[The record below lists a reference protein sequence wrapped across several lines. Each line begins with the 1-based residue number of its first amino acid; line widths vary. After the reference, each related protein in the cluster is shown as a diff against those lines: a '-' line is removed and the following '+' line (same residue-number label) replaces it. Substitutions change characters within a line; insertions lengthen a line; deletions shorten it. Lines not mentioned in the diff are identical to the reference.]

1 MKNSQSAM
9 GSGKP
14 GLSNT
19 KIINMK
25 VFELNGVTR
34 ANISKAATKQL
45 RNSGLV
51 PCVLYG
57 NKVENIH
64 FSVVAR
70 DLQDLIYTPNAYIV
84 AISIDG
90 KKHLATLH
98 AGQYHPMS
106 DEVLHLDFL
115 SATEKTPVTI
125 QIPIAIEGVSEG
137 VKAGGK
143 LIINARKLIVKGLM
157 KDLPDTLAVS
167 INDLKLGKTITV
179 GELSYPN
186 VQIMMPK
193 SSIVCAVRMTRA
205 ALGAAAAAAAASGK

>member
-1 MKNSQSAM
+1 
-9 GSGKP
+9 
-14 GLSNT
+14 
-19 KIINMK
+19 MK

-64 FSVVAR
+64 FSVVSRELR
-70 DLQDLIYTPNAYIV
+70 DLLYTPNVYIV
-84 AISIDG
+84 SLNIEG

-98 AGQYHPMS
+98 QGQYHPLS

-115 SATEKTPVTI
+115 AATEDVPVAI

-143 LIINARKLIVKGLM
+143 LIVSTRKLAVKGLI
-157 KDLPDTLAVS
+157 KHLPDTLAVS

-179 GELSYPN
+179 GDLSYPN
-186 VQIMMPK
+186 LQIVTPK
-193 SSIVCAVRMTRA
+193 TAIVCAVKMTRA
-205 ALGAAAAAAAASGK
+205 AIGAAAAAAATTK

>member
-1 MKNSQSAM
+1 
-9 GSGKP
+9 
-14 GLSNT
+14 
-19 KIINMK
+19 MK

-45 RNSGLV
+45 RNDGLV

-64 FSVVAR
+64 FSVVSR
-70 DLQDLIYTPNAYIV
+70 ELKDLIYTPHAYIV
-84 AISIDG
+84 ALNIDG

-98 AGQYHPMS
+98 AGQYHPLS

-115 SATEKTPVTI
+115 SATEDAPVTI

-143 LIINARKLIVKGLM
+143 LIISTRKLTVKGLI

-179 GELSYPN
+179 GDLSYPN
-186 VQIMMPK
+186 LQIVTPK
-193 SSIVCAVRMTRA
+193 TAIVCAVKMTRA
-205 ALGAAAAAAAASGK
+205 ALGAAAAAAAAGK